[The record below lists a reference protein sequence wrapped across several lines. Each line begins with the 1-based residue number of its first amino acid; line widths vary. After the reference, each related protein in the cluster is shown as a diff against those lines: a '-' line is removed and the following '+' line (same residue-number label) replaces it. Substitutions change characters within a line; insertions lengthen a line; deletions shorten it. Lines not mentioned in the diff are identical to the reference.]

1 VPFGNGGWGQNDDLL
16 INQRFQII
24 TPNQVDMMFEHQPSV
39 LGHIQ
44 GGAVTAV
51 AVTTIKR
58 SKILPS
64 VPTLLEFG
72 MPEFDVSAW

>member
-1 VPFGNGGWGQNDDLL
+1 
-16 INQRFQII
+16 
-24 TPNQVDMMFEHQPSV
+24 MMFEHQPSV